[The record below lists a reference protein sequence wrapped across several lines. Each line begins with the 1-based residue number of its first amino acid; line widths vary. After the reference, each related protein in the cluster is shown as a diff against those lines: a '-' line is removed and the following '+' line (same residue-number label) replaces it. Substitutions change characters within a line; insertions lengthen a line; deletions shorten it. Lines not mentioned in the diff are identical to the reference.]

1 MLASHARR
9 TLREQRNKGKMV
21 EGPGCTRNGRKMQAL
36 VGKAVINPPDAR
48 DERMPLPNDVAQI
61 AAGQTLHSVFTIGK
75 ELYLI
80 LKESLDGTES
90 EMAIR
95 LHFGMNGSVNI
106 RKADTSKS
114 SGIAPWKQNKQVSLR
129 LFFSDPS
136 SRLTILEAWE
146 TNVSTRVSAEAACNK
161 LCTLSCKDACSTMF
175 NAQEV
180 FMSLRNDGHNLSIS
194 DALLH
199 QEIFPGVGNIIK
211 VETLHRSQ
219 VDPRRKVGNL
229 SDAELRRIVRH
240 ARMFSMDWLNTGR
253 AGTKLVYNQTVCGTC
268 KGMTVKMQKIG
279 GGSDTDTSGKANG
292 LMSRVTFWCFVCQP
306 ATNKSST
313 TTVQDAVPQTIA
325 STANKENSTQQS
337 KNQAAVVVATSSQ
350 GLTCFTQCP
359 QHGEKFIKLCRTRNS
374 TKQNNLRI
382 FFTCRNRGCNFFSW
396 ADSRFPNCKCGCKV
410 VLRVSKT
417 ERSGGKWFL
426 CCARAD
432 RKSGNNDGCGHFEW
446 AKPEHLAPLGPHLSP
461 LL

>member
-1 MLASHARR
+1 
-9 TLREQRNKGKMV
+9 MV

-36 VGKAVINPPDAR
+36 VGKTVTNPPD
-48 DERMPLPNDVAQI
+48 DKGEMMPLPNDVAQI

-80 LKESLDGTES
+80 LKESLDGIES
-90 EMAIR
+90 EIAIR
-95 LHFGMNGSVNI
+95 LHFGMNGSLNI
-106 RKADTSKS
+106 RKADTSRL
-114 SGIAPWKQNKQVSLR
+114 SGVAPWKLNKQVSLR
-129 LFFSDPS
+129 LYFSDPS
-136 SRLTILEAWE
+136 SRITVLEAWD
-146 TNVSTRVSAEAACNK
+146 TNIGTRISAEAACNK
-161 LCTLSCKDACSTMF
+161 LCTLSCKDVCSTMF

-180 FMSLRNDGHNLSIS
+180 FMSLRSDGHNLSIS

-219 VDPRRKVGNL
+219 IDPRRKVGNI

-240 ARMFSMDWLNTGR
+240 ARKFSMDWLNTGR

-279 GGSDTDTSGKANG
+279 GGNDTDTSGKANG
-292 LMSRVTFWCFVCQP
+292 LMSRVTFWCFACQP
-306 ATNKSST
+306 ATTNISNVT
-313 TTVQDAVPQTIA
+313 TQDFSQTSF
-325 STANKENSTQQS
+325 STANKDNSTQQFR
-337 KNQAAVVVATSSQ
+337 NQATLVSTLSRTGPSC
-350 GLTCFTQCP
+350 LTQCP

-396 ADSRFPNCKCGCKV
+396 ADSRFPNCKCGCKTI
-410 VLRVSKT
+410 LRVSKT
-417 ERSGGKWFL
+417 EKSGGRWFL

-432 RKSGNNDGCGHFEW
+432 KKSGNNDGCAHFEW
-446 AKPEHLAPLGPHLSP
+446 AKPEHLTPLGSHLSP